1 MTDGTRDKIRAFV
14 KAEGYKPIWLCGEM
28 PWPKDKV
35 SLLYEDMDGFMQE
48 CAATYEYS
56 GKTHE
61 FVDRTFVRD
70 SDGVK
75 MAKCIAWKSKEPLR
89 QNEPQHEWLNKSG
102 RKKSYL
108 RECSACGHEAYMIG
122 VTYPL
127 CPYCGARMR
136 RESK

>member
-28 PWPKDKV
+28 PWTKDKV

-48 CAATYEYS
+48 CSATYDYDHS
-56 GKTHE
+56 NMTKR
-61 FVDRTFVRD
+61 FFRD
-70 SDGVK
+70 SDGARMVN
-75 MAKCIAWKSKEPLR
+75 CIAWKSKEPLR

-127 CPYCGARMR
+127 CPYCGARMKG
-136 RESK
+136 ESK